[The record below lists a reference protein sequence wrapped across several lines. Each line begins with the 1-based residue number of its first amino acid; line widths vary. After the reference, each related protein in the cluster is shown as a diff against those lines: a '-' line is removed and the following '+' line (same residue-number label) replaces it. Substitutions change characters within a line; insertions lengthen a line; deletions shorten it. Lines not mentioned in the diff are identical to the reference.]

1 MSERQKK
8 LEQTLKNLRVSAFT
22 TPCPK
27 VVSPKAT
34 LKELEDLMKNNGI
47 RHIPVVDEH
56 QKIVGIL
63 SERDIYFVYRLGLT
77 KDCKAE
83 NIMQK
88 NPYQV
93 HCETKIS
100 EVAFYMSENKYG
112 SALVTGP
119 GENDLGVFTTT
130 DALNALIEILRGDI
144 LTEE

>member
-1 MSERQKK
+1 MSARQKN
-8 LEQTLKNLRVSAFT
+8 LEQTLKNLRVNAFT

-27 VVSPKAT
+27 VVSPEAT
-34 LKELEDLMKNNGI
+34 LKELEELMKAHSI
-47 RHIPVVDEH
+47 RHIPVVDDN

-77 KDCKAE
+77 KDCKARD
-83 NIMQK
+83 IMHK

-119 GENDLGVFTTT
+119 GEKDLGVFTTT

-144 LTEE
+144 LTED